1 MKDIREI
8 WRHALEIMRPQL
20 TDLSYSSWFV
30 NLDPVTIEGD
40 SFVIVT
46 PNELNK
52 STLNNLYIPLI
63 SRAVSSVAGRELK
76 ILLIDE
82 AQRET
87 FAPRAEAPVIDCPGF
102 RHNPK
107 YTFDTF
113 VVGESNMFAFTAAKA
128 VATQPAKT
136 YNPLFIYGGVG
147 LGKTHL
153 MHAIGCTILQNNPRA
168 KVIYTTTENFT
179 NELIKAIQG
188 GNSVQYAAEFR
199 EKYRSVDVLMIDDI
213 QFLSKKEGTQNE
225 FFHTFNE
232 LKDNGKQIIIT
243 SDKHPREI
251 PMLEERLRTR
261 FEWGLVADI
270 QPPDIE
276 TKIAILNRKAEQEG
290 IRLSS
295 SVMAFIA
302 DKAGSNI
309 RELEG
314 ALNKLVAY
322 STLHQLPIDVNL
334 AERALKDTVSVS
346 TRKIIRAADI
356 MQVVCDFYNVTPADL
371 CSPKRDAAI
380 VMPRQVAIYLVREIT
395 NMTLND
401 ISSEFGGRHHTSIM
415 HAINKVKS
423 SMQTDVTLKNIIND
437 LKSRC
442 MQ

>member
-1 MKDIREI
+1 
-8 WRHALEIMRPQL
+8 MRPQL

-153 MHAIGCTILQNNPRA
+153 MHAIGHKILSDNPSLN
-168 KVIYTTTENFT
+168 VMYTTSETFT
-179 NELIKAIQG
+179 NELIQAIQD
-188 GNSVQYAAEFR
+188 NKNNVQYRADFR
-199 EKYRSVDVLMIDDI
+199 NKYRNVDVLMMDDI
-213 QFLSKKEGTQNE
+213 QFIANKDTTQQE
-225 FFHTFNE
+225 FFHTFN
-232 LKDNGKQIIIT
+232 
-243 SDKHPREI
+243 
-251 PMLEERLRTR
+251 
-261 FEWGLVADI
+261 
-270 QPPDIE
+270 
-276 TKIAILNRKAEQEG
+276 
-290 IRLSS
+290 
-295 SVMAFIA
+295 
-302 DKAGSNI
+302 
-309 RELEG
+309 
-314 ALNKLVAY
+314 
-322 STLHQLPIDVNL
+322 
-334 AERALKDTVSVS
+334 ALKDSD
-346 TRKIIRAADI
+346 K
-356 MQVVCDFYNVTPADL
+356 Q
-371 CSPKRDAAI
+371 I
-380 VMPRQVAIYLVREIT
+380 VIT
-395 NMTLND
+395 
-401 ISSEFGGRHHTSIM
+401 S
-415 HAINKVKS
+415 
-423 SMQTDVTLKNIIND
+423 
-437 LKSRC
+437 
-442 MQ
+442 